1 MGLVAKK
8 DPFSIFWKVISR
20 KPLDLHRGKF
30 AQICFQALSARV
42 PNFIEIGGVT
52 RKPLVDLTWND
63 SAVKVSLTT
72 LVVHASVLEV
82 RWAAGDII
90 GLSNYHTTSGAQ

>member
-1 MGLVAKK
+1 M
-8 DPFSIFWKVISR
+8 
-20 KPLDLHRGKF
+20 
-30 AQICFQALSARV
+30 
-42 PNFIEIGGVT
+42 T
-52 RKPLVDLTWND
+52 D
-63 SAVKVSLTT
+63 SVVMTAVKVSLTALTT

>member
-1 MGLVAKK
+1 MFR
-8 DPFSIFWKVISR
+8 D
-20 KPLDLHRGKF
+20 D
-30 AQICFQALSARV
+30 LSAV
-42 PNFIEIGGVT
+42 LENS
-52 RKPLVDLTWND
+52 KLTDKWMD
-63 SAVKVSLTT
+63 SVVMTAAKVSLTT

>member
-1 MGLVAKK
+1 M
-8 DPFSIFWKVISR
+8 
-20 KPLDLHRGKF
+20 
-30 AQICFQALSARV
+30 
-42 PNFIEIGGVT
+42 T
-52 RKPLVDLTWND
+52 
-63 SAVKVSLTT
+63 AVKVSLTT